1 MTTGVYWVGLAAGL
15 TLVLLV
21 FEMVR
26 RRYLRGRFAVIWVVL
41 GSGAALV
48 ALFPRLL
55 ETAADLV
62 GVKIPLNLL
71 LFATSVAIAILVIQL
86 SAEAGR
92 AHAQIRVLA
101 EEVALFKLRLQALES
116 ATASVPPELA
126 DARLS
131 HHAGQIDH

>member
-1 MTTGVYWVGLAAGL
+1 MTTGVYWLGLAAGL

-41 GSGAALV
+41 GSGAVLV
-48 ALFPRLL
+48 AVFPGLL
-55 ETAADLV
+55 EAAANLV

-126 DARLS
+126 NASLN
-131 HHAGQIDH
+131 HHARQTDH